1 MLWKIICPRN
11 LTIGKIHLF
20 EKTDDWEFRPE
31 RCIGCVICTSIFPQK
46 AFTPEP
52 VPKYRRPPAHY
63 FSLGMKLAPGI
74 TRHLLTG

>member
-1 MLWKIICPRN
+1 MLPSMN
-11 LTIGKIHLF
+11 LNRRDESKCI
-20 EKTDDWEFRPE
+20 
-31 RCIGCVICTSIFPQK
+31 RCGICTSIYPQK
-46 AFTPEP
+46 ALTPEP